1 MGIEKTHLLQGT
13 LDMLI
18 LKIVALGPVHGYGI
32 SQRIHQISKE
42 VLVVQQGSLYPA
54 LHRLEQRGWLDASW
68 GESDNGRQAKFYRLS
83 VRGKKQLLVEEINW
97 RRLSQAVGLFSIRRG
112 DSMKKRWRDLF
123 HKRDVDPDSNANC
136 PSISSRL
143 VDDKIE
149 TGMPPELARREAVL
163 EFGGR
168 GR

>member
-1 MGIEKTHLLQGT
+1 
-13 LDMLI
+13 
-18 LKIVALGPVHGYGI
+18 
-32 SQRIHQISKE
+32 
-42 VLVVQQGSLYPA
+42 
-54 LHRLEQRGWLDASW
+54 
-68 GESDNGRQAKFYRLS
+68 
-83 VRGKKQLLVEEINW
+83 
-97 RRLSQAVGLFSIRRG
+97 
-112 DSMKKRWRDLF
+112 MKKRWRDLF